1 MTVKRSPYRVGQ
13 KLSVEQFKSQSP
25 RFNHKAF
32 PTGTGGFVVK
42 EIHKTNHASGGY
54 LFTAESVRNVGGERL
69 KASWMVTFPSF
80 GRATVKT
87 AYYTSLRFWSGN
99 GFTESQ
105 DEKPFNPSIEASIS
119 EQRKLVGSD
128 ERQHKMVLADFLEE

>member
-13 KLSVEQFKSQSP
+13 KLSVEQFKAQSP

-42 EIHKTNHASGGY
+42 EINKTNHASGGY
-54 LFTAESVRNVGGERL
+54 LFTAESVRNVDGQRL

-80 GRATVKT
+80 RRSTVKT
-87 AYYTSLRFWSGN
+87 AYYTSLRFL
-99 GFTESQ
+99 
-105 DEKPFNPSIEASIS
+105 D
-119 EQRKLVGSD
+119 R
-128 ERQHKMVLADFLEE
+128 

>member
-13 KLSVEQFKSQSP
+13 KLSVEQFKAQSP

-42 EIHKTNHASGGY
+42 EINKTNHASGGY
-54 LFTAESVRNVGGERL
+54 LFTAESVRNVDGQRL

-80 GRATVKT
+80 RRSTVKT
-87 AYYTSLRFWSGN
+87 AYYTSLRFWTGD

-105 DEKPFNPSIEASIS
+105 EEKPFKPSIGATIN
-119 EQRKLVGSD
+119 EQRKLVDSD
-128 ERQHKMVLADFLEE
+128 ERKHKMVLADFLGE

>member
-13 KLSVEQFKSQSP
+13 KLTVEQFKAQSP

-42 EIHKTNHASGGY
+42 EIHKTNHTSGGY
-54 LFTAESVRNVGGERL
+54 LFTAESVRNVDGQRL

-80 GRATVKT
+80 RRSTVKT
-87 AYYTSLRFWSGN
+87 AYYTSLRFWTGD
-99 GFTESQ
+99 GFKESQ
-105 DEKPFNPSIEASIS
+105 EEKPFKPSIGATIS
-119 EQRKLVGSD
+119 EQRKLVDSD